1 MSDVA
6 DHVLDCKGMACPLP
20 IIKTAKEIKTL
31 DVGQVLELLATDPGV
46 EPDMTAWTR
55 RTKHELLKIEKTDN
69 PVIQLVMEI
78 IQRDSQ
84 MHHRVQQWIADSLTV
99 KAVSLSPEEL
109 GEVWEMIEQHIAIEK
124 KTQVLASASLEA
136 AKGSKGMLL
145 QAYLLEYLLEDEKKH
160 DLMLQRLEEIKK
172 GMYPYA

>member
-1 MSDVA
+1 M
-6 DHVLDCKGMACPLP
+6 K
-20 IIKTAKEIKTL
+20 ITKKEIQENLVANMQSWQK
-31 DVGQVLELLATDPGV
+31 V
-46 EPDMTAWTR
+46 EDASIASTGR
-55 RTKHELLKIEKTDN
+55 VIEKTDN
-69 PVIQLVMEI
+69 PIVRLVMEI

-99 KAVSLSPEEL
+99 KAVSLSPDEL

-160 DLMLQRLEEIKK
+160 DLMLQRLDEIKK

>member
-1 MSDVA
+1 M
-6 DHVLDCKGMACPLP
+6 K
-20 IIKTAKEIKTL
+20 ITKKEIQENLVANMQSWQK
-31 DVGQVLELLATDPGV
+31 V
-46 EPDMTAWTR
+46 EDASVASTGR
-55 RTKHELLKIEKTDN
+55 VIEKTDN

>member
-1 MSDVA
+1 MKPSKKELQESLVA
-6 DHVLDCKGMACPLP
+6 NMQSWQK
-20 IIKTAKEIKTL
+20 
-31 DVGQVLELLATDPGV
+31 V
-46 EPDMTAWTR
+46 EDASVASTGR
-55 RTKHELLKIEKTDN
+55 VIEKTDN
-69 PVIQLVMEI
+69 PVIRLIMEI

-84 MHHRVQQWIADSLTV
+84 MHHRVQQWIADSLSV

>member
-1 MSDVA
+1 M
-6 DHVLDCKGMACPLP
+6 
-20 IIKTAKEIKTL
+20 KTSMKEIQDGLVANMQSWQK
-31 DVGQVLELLATDPGV
+31 V
-46 EPDMTAWTR
+46 EDASVASTG
-55 RTKHELLKIEKTDN
+55 KVIEKTDN
-69 PVIQLVMEI
+69 PLIQLVMEI

-84 MHHRVQQWIADSLTV
+84 MHHRVQKWIADSLSV
-99 KAVSLSPEEL
+99 KAVSLSTDEL